1 VKILVVSNI
10 YPPYFVGG
18 YELGCRNLVEAF
30 IERGHEVQVL
40 TSTYGVNHE
49 LVQPPIYRLL
59 RIDFERLPSFL
70 KVVRK
75 EAVNQ
80 RHFRRLC
87 VAFAPDI
94 VFCWNMANISLSI
107 AALAADLKIPVRYY
121 LFDNWLATC
130 ELDQWFQYCLLLAPL
145 RPLFK
150 VLLPQLRFILSGDLP
165 LLDGAIF
172 ASSYL
177 KEVAHL
183 MGKEITASPV
193 VHWGVPVP
201 AGAEFAH
208 SSPASILYVGQVVP
222 LKGVHT
228 VVEAVGMLKKEHG
241 VSSLSLTV
249 VGDIGFDPEYVRHLE
264 ELAERYGIS
273 DRVRFTG
280 KVAPEKIREYLD
292 SHGLFV
298 FSSTWDEPFGISQVE
313 AMAAG
318 MIVLGTATGGSA
330 EIIKDG
336 VNGLR
341 FEREDYRDCARQIL
355 RLLEDPELCRRLTS
369 GGRASVTADFNFNRV
384 VDDLERLLEDGR
396 RTATGRMA
404 STRRSTTGTP
414 SVTKAEVGDMVRRA
428 TVAFHKVLSTLI
440 LACVRLRGGKG
451 WTEPVTAGA
460 TLFVAP
466 GDASDLILALPFL
479 RSYSEK
485 FPGRKLV
492 VAARPEVVSLVT
504 GFPCVDEVIPFPVTD
519 PAGWQRMTR
528 GHLSWWLY
536 GMKLSAILSVKVDM
550 VVSLGWRKDAAGAA
564 GATVLAALK
573 VRRKIGFRD
582 AGDGLG
588 TRILDFFVADGP
600 VRCYS
605 WNGVA
610 AMSALFALLGVALG
624 SDLLAAMPTG
634 IDSLPDEVADFIRSA
649 PGPVVVIAPGGDSL
663 CCWRVENYAEVGQWL
678 QAECGASLL
687 ILGLESDL
695 NRCFELHRQLPS
707 CRKLLLTGPI
717 STSELFAVVS
727 RASVVVGNDNCFF
740 YAAALAGKSAVGIF
754 GPTSNDRLELVAGRQ
769 KIVQISLSC
778 SPCGCDCLYD
788 GPRCLD
794 GVDIERVKVA
804 LGNRVSAEYYGDILP
819 SHKEVGSAELGCIS
833 PSMED

>member
-1 VKILVVSNI
+1 MKILVVSNI

-40 TSTYGVNHE
+40 TSTYGVNCE

-59 RIDFERLPSFL
+59 RIDFDRLPSFL
-70 KVVRK
+70 KVVSK
-75 EAVNQ
+75 EVANQ
-80 RHFRRLC
+80 CHFRRLC
-87 VAFAPDI
+87 MEFAPDI
-94 VFCWNMANISLSI
+94 VFCWNMSNISLSI
-107 AALAADLKIPVRYY
+107 AAIATDLKIPVRYY

-130 ELDQWFQYCLLLAPL
+130 ELDQWFQYCRSLAPL
-145 RPLFK
+145 RPLLK
-150 VLLPQLRFILSGDLP
+150 LLLPHLRFLLPGDLRT
-165 LLDGAIF
+165 LDGAIF

-183 MGKEITASPV
+183 MGKDVTAAPV

-208 SSPASILYVGQVVP
+208 PSPASILYVGQVVP

-241 VSSLSLTV
+241 VSSVSLTV
-249 VGDIGFDPEYVRHLE
+249 VGDIDFDPEYVRYLE

-273 DRVRFTG
+273 ERVRFTG
-280 KVAPEKIREYLD
+280 KVAPEEIQEYQD

-298 FSSTWDEPFGISQVE
+298 FPSTWDEPFGISQVE

-330 EIIKDG
+330 EIIEDG

-341 FEREDYRDCARQIL
+341 FEREDCRDCARQIL
-355 RLLEDPELCRRLTS
+355 RLLKDPELCRRLTA
-369 GGRASVTADFNFNRV
+369 GGRASVAADFNFNRV

-396 RTATGRMA
+396 RTATGRLA
-404 STRRSTTGTP
+404 STGRSTTGTP

-451 WTEPVTAGA
+451 TTKPVTAGT

-479 RSYSEK
+479 HSYAEK

-492 VAARPEVVSLVT
+492 VAARPEAISLVT
-504 GFPCVDEVIPFPVTD
+504 GFPCVDEVIPFPVTA

-528 GHLSWWLY
+528 GHLTWWRY
-536 GMKLSAILSVKVDM
+536 GVRLPSFFSGKVDTA
-550 VVSLGWRKDAAGAA
+550 VSLGWRKDASGAA
-564 GATVLAALK
+564 GAIVLAALK
-573 VRRKIGFRD
+573 VERKIGFRD

-588 TRILDFFVADGP
+588 RRILDFFVADGP
-600 VRCYS
+600 VRRYS
-605 WNGVA
+605 WSGVA
-610 AMSALFALLGVALG
+610 AMSDLFASLGVALG
-624 SDLLAAMPTG
+624 PDLLAAVQTG
-634 IDSLPDEVADFIRSA
+634 IGPLPDEVADFFRSA
-649 PGPVVVIAPGGDSL
+649 PGLVVAIAPGGESL
-663 CCWRVENYAEVGQWL
+663 FWPVERYTEVGQWL
-678 QAECGASLL
+678 QAECGVSLL

-695 NRCFELHRQLPS
+695 KQCHELHRQLPD
-707 CRKLLLTGPI
+707 CRKLLYTG
-717 STSELFAVVS
+717 SMSAAELFAVVS
-727 RASVVVGNDNCFF
+727 GVSVVVGNDNCFF
-740 YAAALAGKSAVGIF
+740 YAAALAGRSAVGIF
-754 GPTSNDRLELVAGRQ
+754 GPTSNDRLELVTGKQ
-769 KIVQISLSC
+769 KILQISLPC

-788 GPRCLD
+788 RPRCLD
-794 GVDIERVKVA
+794 GVDIERVKRTVR
-804 LGNRVSAEYYGDILP
+804 GMISAEHYGDIPP
-819 SHKEVGSAELGCIS
+819 SHSEAVPVEPCYT
-833 PSMED
+833 PPPTED